1 MPPPMFCVPMTS
13 WQNWRLWALKGVLR
27 PRRPLL
33 SPTQALN
40 LDEGETGPEQDTE
53 LLRLTFRASPQAAS
67 LLGLDG
73 PRLEGLSGRGPV
85 DIPGVFQLRSAR
97 ACRAA
102 LSEAYFYRR
111 EGGLGAVLGPE
122 INLLRSHP
130 RPFSPQHA
138 ALGTARPP
146 LSCFRS

>member
-1 MPPPMFCVPMTS
+1 M
-13 WQNWRLWALKGVLR
+13 LR

-33 SPTQALN
+33 SPTQDLN
-40 LDEGETGPEQDTE
+40 LDEGETGPEEDTE
-53 LLRLTFRASPQAAS
+53 LLTLTFRALPQAVS

-73 PRLEGLSGRGPV
+73 PRLEGMSGDPW
-85 DIPGVFQLRSAR
+85 DFQPRSAG

-130 RPFSPQHA
+130 RPLSLQHA
-138 ALGTARPP
+138 AWE
-146 LSCFRS
+146 LSDLR